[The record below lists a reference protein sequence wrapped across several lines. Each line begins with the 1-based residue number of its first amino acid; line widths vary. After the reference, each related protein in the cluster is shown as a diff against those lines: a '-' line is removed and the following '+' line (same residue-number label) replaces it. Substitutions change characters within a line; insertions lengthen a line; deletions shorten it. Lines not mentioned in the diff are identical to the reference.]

1 MTIDSSVSEY
11 NQKLDDPERVV
22 AEKLLNLFLD
32 QLPEAE
38 AKVWHGHPVWF
49 IGANPVAGYNLKKS
63 GIEVLFWSGQ
73 SFKTDGLRPVGKF
86 QAAVASVSTLQQ
98 ADALPLRSWLDEARA
113 IQWDYANLAKVRTL
127 NNLTDF

>member
-11 NQKLDDPERVV
+11 NQKLGFPERAI

-32 QLPEAE
+32 QLPDAD

-86 QAAVASVSTLQQ
+86 QAAGVSVPSLNE
-98 ADALPLRSWLDEARA
+98 AESLPLKSWLDEARA
-113 IQWDYANLAKVRTL
+113 IQWDYANLAKVRKL
-127 NNLTDF
+127 NKLTDF

>member
-38 AKVWHGHPVWF
+38 AKVCHGHPVWS

-86 QAAVASVSTLQQ
+86 QAAGASVSTLQQ

-127 NNLTDF
+127 NKLTDF